1 MLLFFENGVKGHCR
15 GTRSS
20 NSMLNRFSAAFQS
33 GIGMFDFW
41 LILLSAKEVRILR
54 PHRAGPAAGT
64 IHMEIQ
70 RGGARVNAQWGVN
83 MQQRIIHIKF
93 RMDQA
98 GLSVKDLEPMI
109 GQPNRVYE
117 VLSHKRPLT
126 LRMIRNLNKGLG
138 ISAEVLITDKANTP
152 H

>member
-1 MLLFFENGVKGHCR
+1 
-15 GTRSS
+15 
-20 NSMLNRFSAAFQS
+20 
-33 GIGMFDFW
+33 MFHFW
-41 LILLSAKEVRILR
+41 LILLIAKEVRILR

-93 RMDQA
+93 RTDQA

-117 VLSHKRPLT
+117 VLNHKRPLT

-138 ISAEVLITDKANTP
+138 ISAQVLIAENDKTP
-152 H
+152 QSASA

>member
-1 MLLFFENGVKGHCR
+1 
-15 GTRSS
+15 
-20 NSMLNRFSAAFQS
+20 
-33 GIGMFDFW
+33 
-41 LILLSAKEVRILR
+41 
-54 PHRAGPAAGT
+54 
-64 IHMEIQ
+64 MEITPI
-70 RGGARVNAQWGVN
+70 RTEKDYRTALRVVSTLVDQDPSPDTPDGERLDVLSTLIEAYERKHHPIDLPDPVEA
-83 MQQRIIHIKF
+83 IKF

-138 ISAEVLITDKANTP
+138 ISAQVLITDNMRTQRTP
-152 H
+152 ST